1 MDNNLNFSQRM
12 GLTPLKTIQIKSI
25 DDELLN
31 GLWNVFYSSI
41 KLIQKL
47 NWDIFDGYFKTLW
60 INYYKEKLDEV
71 ICSSEKNLK
80 EYFIEDLFVDWH
92 KKYDFL
98 EFYNQFLIDVPSLY
112 KFKIESPDDFNKFRG
127 PFDRYED
134 VPQNIMELN
143 LLLEGL
149 ASDFEKCCNIVLERE
164 FSAYRFINGSIAPIT
179 NPVEI
184 EGITN
189 ALVETGKFSAFEG
202 SNMHLAKSLKF
213 LSDKQNS
220 DYRNSIKES
229 ISAVEAIVR
238 TINGTNKDFAPAMDK
253 IKDKLGLENQLAAG
267 FKNLF
272 NYTSGT
278 NGIRHALMDAST
290 CDFEDAKYMLVSCS
304 AFINYLIAKSVK
316 AEINF
321 N

>member
-1 MDNNLNFSQRM
+1 MDNNLNFSQRI
-12 GLTPLKTIQIKSI
+12 GLTPLKSIQFESI
-25 DDELLN
+25 DTDLRN
-31 GLWNVFYSSI
+31 RLWNNYQNLILEQMKTFSI
-41 KLIQKL
+41 G
-47 NWDIFDGYFKTLW
+47 D
-60 INYYKEKLDEV
+60 YKEKLGDLQIQYFRKIWDEIFKLPV
-71 ICSSEKNLK
+71 NEISYRFSDVSEQVRKYYFDENRK
-80 EYFIEDLFVDWH
+80 WNEIYDFIESSTNIFSNVFGH
-92 KKYDFL
+92 KMDSKIL
-98 EFYNQFLIDVPSLY
+98 QLTSEYN
-112 KFKIESPDDFNKFRG
+112 K
-127 PFDRYED
+127 
-134 VPQNIMELN
+134 
-143 LLLEGL
+143 
-149 ASDFEKCCNIVLERE
+149 VLERE
-164 FSAYRFINGSIAPIT
+164 FSGYRFINGSIAPIT

-290 CDFEDAKYMLVSCS
+290 CDFDDAKYMLVSCS

-316 AEINF
+316 AKINF